1 MAAPRDQR
9 RLDDLT
15 WPEIR
20 DAADRGA
27 GVILPI
33 GATEQHGPHM
43 AVSCDVDLAGALA
56 LAVAEPLDLLV
67 APPIAYGYRSRP
79 LSGGGQGF
87 PGTISVSARTLMAVV
102 EDVVSELLRSGFKRL
117 VLLNWHF
124 ENANFIYEAACLAHE
139 RSSFAAGARIMVVEA
154 AFSGFSERAMDVLF
168 DGEFMGWDVEH
179 ASILET
185 SLMLHLYPDKVL
197 FDRAVDDA
205 ARRHPPYDVVPT
217 PDDFVPASGV
227 LWKATLASADKG
239 AVVWPEIVAGL
250 ERSIRTELGSP

>member
-1 MAAPRDQR
+1 MGTPRDPR

-20 DAADRGA
+20 DAAARGA

-33 GATEQHGPHM
+33 GATEQHGPHLS
-43 AVSCDVDLAGALA
+43 VSCDVDLAGALA
-56 LAVAEPLDLLV
+56 LAVAEPLDMLV
-67 APPIAYGYRSRP
+67 APAVSYGYRSRP
-79 LSGGGQGF
+79 LSGGGQSF
-87 PGTISVSARTLMAVV
+87 PGTISVSAHTLMALV
-102 EDVVSELLRSGFKRL
+102 EDVLSELLRAGFKRL

-124 ENANFIYEAACLAHE
+124 ENANFIYEAAWLAQE
-139 RSSFAAGARIMVVEA
+139 RSSHAAGAQIMVVEA
-154 AFSGFSERAMDVLF
+154 AFAGLSERAMDVMF
-168 DGEFMGWDVEH
+168 EGEFMGWDVEH

-185 SLMLHLYPDKVL
+185 SLMLHLYPAKVM

-205 ARRHPPYDVVPT
+205 ARRHPSYDVVPT

-227 LWKATLASADKG
+227 LWKATLASAHKG

-250 ERSIRTELGSP
+250 DRSIRTELGSP